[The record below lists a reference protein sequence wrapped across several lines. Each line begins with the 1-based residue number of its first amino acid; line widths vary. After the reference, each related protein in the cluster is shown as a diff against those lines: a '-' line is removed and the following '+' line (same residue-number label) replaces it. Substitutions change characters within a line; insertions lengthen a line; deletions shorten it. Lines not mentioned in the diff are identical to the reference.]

1 MTGLWAG
8 HQAGRLATAG
18 LHEESGGARLGLTY
32 PEAATSRGPREH
44 AEQVNRPGSPVLI
57 TVAIVDDH
65 PLVRRG
71 LESVLAEVPDIEVSL
86 SAGSPEELTAGPAAG
101 REPPDVVLL
110 DLYLREDA
118 PCLTLIGQ
126 LQAAMKVLVISASG
140 RPADVMGAI
149 RAGASGYLTKLA
161 ETAALVAA
169 IRTVTGGGFALS
181 SELADILQAELA
193 RPDAGQAKAPG
204 REAGQRASLLSPRE
218 REALDLIARGFTHS
232 QAASRMGVSK
242 ATVDT
247 YVERIR
253 AKLHV
258 GNKAELTRAALRQPA
273 ADHQ

>member
-1 MTGLWAG
+1 
-8 HQAGRLATAG
+8 
-18 LHEESGGARLGLTY
+18 
-32 PEAATSRGPREH
+32 
-44 AEQVNRPGSPVLI
+44 LI

-110 DLYLREDA
+110 DLYLRDDT
-118 PCLTLIGQ
+118 PCLSLIGR
-126 LQAAMKVLVISASG
+126 LRALMKVLVISASG
-140 RPADVMGAI
+140 RPADVVGAV
-149 RAGASGYLTKLA
+149 RAGASGYLTKLS

-169 IRTVTGGGFALS
+169 IRTVTRGGFALS

-193 RPDAGQAKAPG
+193 RPAAGRAKAPS
-204 REAGQRASLLSPRE
+204 REAGLLSPRE

-253 AKLHV
+253 AKLQV
-258 GNKAELTRAALRQPA
+258 GNKAELTRAALQHPLATDPR
-273 ADHQ
+273 